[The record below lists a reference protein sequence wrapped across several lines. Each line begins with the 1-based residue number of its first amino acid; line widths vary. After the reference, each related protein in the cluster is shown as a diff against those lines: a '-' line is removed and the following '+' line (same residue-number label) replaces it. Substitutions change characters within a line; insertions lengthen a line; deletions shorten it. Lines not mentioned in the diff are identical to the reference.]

1 MDSQATIGNLTHS
14 SPSSNNLNPSQHQH
28 QQNQQSMIFVVRKS
42 FSYKTKYNLT
52 ALIRELEAGMSEIC
66 KVTELT
72 TSYFAFTS
80 NTEAGSLGQPLAAR
94 LKQMQANNSSGSN
107 AANKK
112 TVTLKQCQDDS
123 LDK

>member
-1 MDSQATIGNLTHS
+1 MDSQTSTGNPAHS

-28 QQNQQSMIFVVRKS
+28 QQNHQSMILVVRKR

-52 ALIRELEAGMSEIC
+52 ALIRELEVGMSEIC

-80 NTEAGSLGQPLAAR
+80 NTKAGSLGQPLAAR
-94 LKQMQANNSSGSN
+94 LKQMQTNNSSCSN
-107 AANKK
+107 AFNKK